1 MKQCVMLPWL
11 FNHLI
16 DETVRKLKARI
27 DNAGVKMKTILFVDD
42 TVLMSE
48 WKEFAKNWWKNW
60 MLFVTGKS

>member
-1 MKQCVMLPWL
+1 MLPWL

-48 WKEFAKNWWKNW
+48 
-60 MLFVTGKS
+60 